1 MELSYTE
8 LRCKEI
14 VNLLSGAKMG
24 KLVDVIFA
32 ADGSGVL
39 GIVAPGQRK
48 LFKPQE
54 DIFIPWKNIKKI
66 GSDVILVEIVLSEV
80 TSVVR
85 GKNPD
90 GSVCDKGCGD
100 FLR

>member
-1 MELSYTE
+1 
-8 LRCKEI
+8 
-14 VNLLSGAKMG
+14 MG

-85 GKNPD
+85 GKDPD